1 MPAARQARVLPTVA
15 VALATFAVLF
25 EFLAFQLSSGND
37 PALGA
42 SALQVASTRQATAAT
57 RPVIDRKV
65 IKTKVVSTAAEA
77 APGDVGRAA
86 PRPYRSHPVP
96 PSASRRRRRRRCAAP
111 RSPLPRL
118 PRLPRPPRP

>member
-1 MPAARQARVLPTVA
+1 MTEPKVISAKSRKPGKPGFLPTVA

-42 SALQVASTRQATAAT
+42 SALQVASTRKATAAT

-65 IKTKVVSTAAEA
+65 IKTKVVHH
-77 APGDVGRAA
+77 PPK
-86 PRPYRSHPVP
+86 PRWDR
-96 PSASRRRRRRRCAAP
+96 
-111 RSPLPRL
+111 
-118 PRLPRPPRP
+118 